1 MVFLV
6 ILSFFFFWLF
16 LEVRQPPMA
25 AQSFYLKEY
34 GENDRHGDD
43 APGRASLMMGGRDR
57 CDDSTQTAVETG
69 VINSRQ
75 SDRC

>member
-1 MVFLV
+1 
-6 ILSFFFFWLF
+6 
-16 LEVRQPPMA
+16 MA

-57 CDDSTQTAVETG
+57 RDDSRQTAVETG

-75 SDRC
+75 SNRC